1 MLQVTASRY
10 QLRYRPAPARAPSR
24 AREVTMANYFKDN
37 EDLRFY
43 VEHGIDWAPL
53 VEEIEQG
60 YRYATTGEGD
70 GHKNLAEALTFYRE
84 MLETVGAFA
93 ADELAP
99 QAARIDREG
108 VRFEDGEVHFPP
120 TLEKT
125 FRALGRLELH
135 GMSLPREL
143 GGLNCPL
150 ILYFLN
156 SELLAR
162 ADVSVMSHHGFH
174 GGIAMA
180 LLFFSLTEGSTQVD
194 TQTRRIVS
202 TRWEKEIAEIAAGK
216 AWGCMDITEPDAG
229 SDMAALRARGTLG
242 EDGVWRVTGE
252 KIFITSGHGKY
263 HFVIARTEAPPQG
276 TADDPLAGLKGLS
289 MFLVPMWED
298 TPKGRRRLAFVDRVE
313 EKLGHHGSATCSLRF
328 EDTPAQLVGR
338 RGEGFQQMLLLMNNA
353 RIGVAF
359 EALGLCEAAWRLARD
374 YAAGRRSMGKTIDR
388 HEMLAD
394 ALDEMETDIAGI
406 RALAVTGGYWEELG
420 QRLRTTLLFAD
431 GVVTAEEKAALERR
445 MKSARRKARRLTPL
459 AKYLASEKAVSIARM
474 ALQIHGGV
482 GYTTEYGAEKL
493 LRDALVMPIYEGTSQ
508 IQCLMAM
515 KDTLTGTLSNP
526 GRFVRRIARAN
537 WLAVSSRDPLEK
549 RVARL
554 SALSLSAQQFLLTRT
569 AAHKLRHVPVT
580 EWPAT
585 FKTDWDP
592 KRDFALAMLHA
603 ERLTRLLC
611 DEAIAEI
618 LLDQAQTHPS
628 RAALLERHLER
639 AEPRARCL
647 HDEITG
653 SGERLLTALGRMG

>member
-10 QLRYRPAPARAPSR
+10 QLRYGRGRVR
-24 AREVTMANYFKDN
+24 ARRHPTEANMGNYLKDN
-37 EDLRFY
+37 DDLRFY

-60 YRYATTGEGD
+60 YRSAADGD
-70 GHKNLAEALTFYRE
+70 GHANLTEALVFYRE

-108 VRFEDGEVHFPP
+108 VRFENGEVKFPP

-125 FRALGRLELH
+125 FRALSRLELH

-143 GGLNCPL
+143 GGLNCPML
-150 ILYFLN
+150 LYFLN

-180 LLFFSLTEGSTQVD
+180 LLFFSLTEGSTRVD
-194 TQTRRIVS
+194 VKTRRIVS
-202 TRWEKEIAEIAAGK
+202 TRWAAEIAEIAAGK

-229 SDMAALRARGTLG
+229 SDMAALRTRGELG
-242 EDGVWRVTGE
+242 ADGIWRVTGE

-263 HFVIARTEAPPQG
+263 HFVIARTEAPAAG
-276 TADDPLAGLKGLS
+276 ARADDPMAGLKGLS

-298 TPKGRRRLAFVDRVE
+298 TPSGRKRLAFVDRVE

-328 EDTPAQLVGR
+328 EETPAQLVGQ

-388 HEMLAD
+388 HEMIAD

-420 QRLRTTLLFAD
+420 QRLRTTLLFGE
-431 GVVTAEEKAALERR
+431 GVLDAEEKAAYERR
-445 MKSARRKARRLTPL
+445 LATARRKARRLTPL
-459 AKYLASEKAVSIARM
+459 AKYLASEKAVSIART

-515 KDTLTGTLSNP
+515 KDTLTGTLKNP
-526 GRFVRRIARAN
+526 GRFVRRMARAN

-569 AAHKLRHVPVT
+569 AADKLKHLPVT
-580 EWPAT
+580 EWPGA
-585 FKTDWDP
+585 FKSDWDP

-603 ERLTRLLC
+603 ERLTKLLC

-618 LLDQAQTHPS
+618 LLDQAHAHPG
-628 RAALLERHLER
+628 RAAVLERHLER
-639 AEPRARCL
+639 AEPRARWL
-647 HDEITG
+647 HEEITS
-653 SGERLLTALGRMG
+653 SGERLLSTLAGRE